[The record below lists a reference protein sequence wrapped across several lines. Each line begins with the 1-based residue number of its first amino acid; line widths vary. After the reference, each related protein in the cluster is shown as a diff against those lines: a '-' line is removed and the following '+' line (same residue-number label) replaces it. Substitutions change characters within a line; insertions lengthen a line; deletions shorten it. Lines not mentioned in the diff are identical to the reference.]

1 MKRRGRWLLPLLTLT
16 AALGAVRADEGDA
29 ATLAPFDHWYDT
41 SWGGIGVGQMEV
53 RLQAD
58 GTQAGCYRYSALS
71 HPTGLVAALYGSP
84 NQESRFCLVDG
95 RIRSRH
101 FDSVL
106 PGDDQQSYVLSFD
119 WDQHTVTDENGKTRE
134 IPDDAIDSLA
144 LQLAVRLWVEAHA
157 ADAQPPLASF
167 TMVDQKNLTHYQF
180 RLAGRERVD
189 TPAGSFDTL
198 RLERIDHPDK
208 RGRFWLAPALDYLPV
223 RIETKN
229 GGRPT
234 VTLIL
239 ARR

>member
-1 MKRRGRWLLPLLTLT
+1 MLPLLTLT
-16 AALGAVRADEGDA
+16 AALGAARAEVTA
-29 ATLAPFDHWYDT
+29 APTLAPFDRWYDT
-41 SWGGIGVGQMEV
+41 SWGAIGVGQMEV
-53 RLQAD
+53 RLQTD
-58 GTQAGCYRYSALS
+58 GNQPDCYRYSALS

-95 RIRSRH
+95 RIRSQR
-101 FDSVL
+101 FESLL
-106 PGDDQQSYVLSFD
+106 PGDDQQSYTLSFD
-119 WDQHTVTDENGKTRE
+119 WERHIVTDGHGTTRE

-144 LQLAVRLWVEAHA
+144 LQLAVRLWVRAHA
-157 ADAQPPLASF
+157 ADPDPPLARF
-167 TMVDQKNLTHYQF
+167 TMVDRKNLTHYQF

-189 TPAGSFDTL
+189 TPAGAFETL
-198 RLERIDHPDK
+198 RLERIDQPDK

-234 VTLIL
+234 VTMIL